1 MLPPI
6 ASELADS
13 IITNPM
19 SNPRKPFR
27 LNVGFIVHEEVGY
40 SHRFPLEIDKA
51 VLGDDLTLE
60 NFSGVIVI
68 DRAQQ
73 GLVVQG
79 EFSGDTALEC
89 VRCLKEF
96 QFLLKWEL
104 TELYAFNQKS
114 VSESGL
120 MVPDS
125 AQIDLAPLLRE
136 YALLEVPIKPLCRPD
151 CKGLCIECGQDLNVK
166 DCGHS
171 QHDDDSPFS
180 VLKNLL

>member
-1 MLPPI
+1 
-6 ASELADS
+6 
-13 IITNPM
+13 M

-40 SHRFPLEIDKA
+40 SHKFPLEYDKA

-60 NFSGVIVI
+60 NFSGLIVI

-79 EFSGDTALEC
+79 EFSGVTTLEC
-89 VRCLKEF
+89 VRCLNSFEHEVHSE
-96 QFLLKWEL
+96 WS
-104 TELYAFNQKS
+104 ELYAFTQKS

-120 MVPDS
+120 LMPEDGH
-125 AQIDLAPLLRE
+125 IDFAPVLRE
-136 YALLEVPIKPLCRPD
+136 YALLEFPIKALCRPD

-166 DCGHS
+166 DCGHD
-171 QHDDDSPFS
+171 QNADDSPFS
-180 VLKNLL
+180 VLKDLL